1 MLRILILS
9 LLQISQVIQIQEN
22 RFTNMNLLFIWFE
35 ICFQV

>member
-22 RFTNMNLLFIWFE
+22 RFTSMNLLFIWLE
-35 ICFQV
+35 IYFQV